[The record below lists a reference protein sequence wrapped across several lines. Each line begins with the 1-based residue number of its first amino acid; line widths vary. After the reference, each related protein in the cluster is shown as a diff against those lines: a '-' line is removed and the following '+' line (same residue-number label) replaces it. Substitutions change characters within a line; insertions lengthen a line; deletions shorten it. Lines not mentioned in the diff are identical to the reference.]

1 MIRDIKNLFEPE
13 EEDYYKPIK
22 VGNFYSNSSI
32 EYESYSDRNK
42 TLSIKEYLDETMPY
56 LKDIINNLKT
66 SDTWK
71 IQWILAI
78 NFIFST
84 DTDEEHV
91 MHSKSNIEI
100 VIYDKTDAV
109 EELFESFLQD
119 TKLC

>member
-1 MIRDIKNLFEPE
+1 MIRDIKNLFEP

-32 EYESYSDRNK
+32 EYESYSNRNK